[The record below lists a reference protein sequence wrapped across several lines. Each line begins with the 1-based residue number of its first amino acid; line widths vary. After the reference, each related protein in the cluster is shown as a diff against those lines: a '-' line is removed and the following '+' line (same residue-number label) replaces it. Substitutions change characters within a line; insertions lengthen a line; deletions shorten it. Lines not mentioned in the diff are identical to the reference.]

1 MDTQMSNNQ
10 HRLQGK
16 VAFITGA
23 ASGLGEASARLFV
36 VNGAKVVI
44 ADIQDEKGMKVA
56 TELGYENARF
66 VHCNVTKDSDV
77 AAAMK
82 FTVSTFG
89 KLDICFSNA
98 GYIGSM
104 TTVDQNDMQD
114 FDTTMAV
121 NLRGTMLSMKYA
133 AQAMIPA
140 KQGVI
145 ICTASTL
152 GILPDQPTNYAIS
165 KAAVIAAVRSA
176 ASDLGQ
182 YGIRVNCISP
192 TVVTTPLPLR
202 YLRALQPNFNMRNM
216 EDIAEN
222 THHTDLAGASLTPE
236 LVATAA
242 LFLAS
247 GESAFISG
255 HNLVLDGGS
264 TTRKENFWRV
274 PTHDSKI

>member
-1 MDTQMSNNQ
+1 
-10 HRLQGK
+10 
-16 VAFITGA
+16 
-23 ASGLGEASARLFV
+23 
-36 VNGAKVVI
+36 
-44 ADIQDEKGMKVA
+44 
-56 TELGYENARF
+56 
-66 VHCNVTKDSDV
+66 
-77 AAAMK
+77 
-82 FTVSTFG
+82 
-89 KLDICFSNA
+89 
-98 GYIGSM
+98 M
-104 TTVDQNDMQD
+104 TTVDQNNMED

-192 TVVTTPLPLR
+192 TVVATPLPLR
-202 YLRALQPNFNMRNM
+202 YLRALQPNFNMCNM
-216 EDIAEN
+216 EEIAEN